1 MKDQLDIRDMYRTLH
16 PKTAE
21 YTFSRSAHGTF
32 SRIESI
38 LSHIT
43 NFNRLKIEIIPSI
56 FSDNN
61 VMKSEINYRK
71 KKRENNS
78 FKLNNILLKKNKNN
92 GSTIKSRKK
101 SENTSRQTI
110 MKI

>member
-71 KKRENNS
+71 KK
-78 FKLNNILLKKNKNN
+78 KGK
-92 GSTIKSRKK
+92 
-101 SENTSRQTI
+101 
-110 MKI
+110 